1 MQAAWLMTMFIF
13 TVVFF
18 LFFFTVYF
26 FRPRK
31 DDRIIPDRPERVP
44 LDPEHIV
51 LPHRV
56 EPGWPATIETAA
68 GKTAEGRIASI
79 AQGSGFVESP
89 IHLAIGEKFQL
100 TIHLPERTPLQLRAE
115 VTWSNLHLPP
125 EKVLNRGI
133 GIRFIEAGEEAVC
146 LINDTIARHA
156 AALKTKEGSTP
167 SVGAAPPTPAAR

>member
-1 MQAAWLMTMFIF
+1 MQTAWFMTMLVF
-13 TVVFF
+13 TIVFF

-31 DDRIIPDRPERVP
+31 DDRIIPERPERAL
-44 LDPEHIV
+44 LDPEDIA

-68 GKTAEGRIASI
+68 GETAEARIASI
-79 AQGSGFVESP
+79 AQGSGFVESK
-89 IHLAIGEKFQL
+89 INLANGEKFPL

-146 LINDTIARHA
+146 LIDDTIARHA
-156 AALKTKEGSTP
+156 ARKTAEKANP
-167 SVGAAPPTPAAR
+167 SG